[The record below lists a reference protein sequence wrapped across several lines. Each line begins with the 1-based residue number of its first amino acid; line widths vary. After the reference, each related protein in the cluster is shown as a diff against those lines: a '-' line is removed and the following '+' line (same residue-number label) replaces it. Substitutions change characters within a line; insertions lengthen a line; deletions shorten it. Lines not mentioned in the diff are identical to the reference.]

1 MMESVIDMKTGVVNP
16 SAIRE
21 LLQNNA
27 TMPDIKN
34 VIFSLKTTEPARD
47 ANGQKIK
54 DENGHVKMVAL
65 NHPILAT
72 TIDFIDNTRV
82 TVKNSMTDDVDT
94 MTVMLDASGN
104 VTKEQKDCVK
114 SVIVATEASKELGIV
129 YGIWKRLLGNPDNR
143 GTIAGDGAGRILR
156 DIVANAYDTNLESI
170 KNDLKKA
177 AAKAKHEEIQKA
189 AKENAD
195 KNPSLAKTVRD
206 LSATVEKLT
215 ALVEML
221 AAKQA

>member
-1 MMESVIDMKTGVVNP
+1 MMKSIINVNTGVVNP
-16 SAIRE
+16 SAFRE
-21 LLQNNA
+21 LLRNN
-27 TMPDIKN
+27 TFMPDIKN

-72 TIDFIDNTRV
+72 TIDFVDNTRV
-82 TVKNSMTDDVDT
+82 TVKNSMADDVDT

-129 YGIWKRLLGNPDNR
+129 YGIWKRLLGKIDNR
-143 GTIAGDGAGRILR
+143 GTVAGDGAGRVLR
-156 DIVANAYDTNLESI
+156 DIVSNAYDTNLESV

-177 AAKAKHEEIQKA
+177 AAKAKHEELQKA
-189 AKENAD
+189 AKENAE

-206 LSATVEKLT
+206 LSTTVEKLT
-215 ALVEML
+215 VLVEML
-221 AAKQA
+221 ATKQA